1 MDSFAINYQ
10 IAEFLTSAPTI
21 KECPVDTGS
30 EVAFAGR
37 SNAGK
42 SSAINALT
50 RKRGLARTS
59 KTPGRTQLI
68 NVFEVNEQARLV
80 DLPGY
85 GYAKVPQDVKE
96 KWQKALGEYLQK
108 RESLKGLVVLMDIR
122 HPFKDLDQQLIHW
135 AVASDIPVLALLT
148 KADKLKSGKRKSQVL
163 MAQEAALAFCGD
175 VTVKAFSSVN
185 GIGLDILENTLNQGV
200 GLDTPAN

>member
-1 MDSFAINYQ
+1 
-10 IAEFLTSAPTI
+10 
-21 KECPVDTGS
+21 
-30 EVAFAGR
+30 
-37 SNAGK
+37 
-42 SSAINALT
+42 
-50 RKRGLARTS
+50 
-59 KTPGRTQLI
+59 
-68 NVFEVNEQARLV
+68 
-80 DLPGY
+80 
-85 GYAKVPQDVKE
+85 
-96 KWQKALGEYLQK
+96 
-108 RESLKGLVVLMDIR
+108 MDIR

-185 GIGLDILENTLNQGV
+185 GIGLDILANTLNQGV